1 MPHHCTSCK
10 SNFRSLDDLLWHLD
24 NGHSVSLPGPGA
36 VERQN
41 PEPFVHPS
49 WHRWYSVPRHV
60 RGRGNEYE
68 RRVDAIDKF
77 FARYPRYSYK
87 RDEPFWQQFREL
99 CICYQWPTTRKD
111 READKDPNS
120 SQKRAWK
127 AFRIA
132 VVQSFST
139 TFGTEVDDINAW
151 RKLCMTVRVPGMR
164 NLDGCRKVLL

>member
-1 MPHHCTSCK
+1 
-10 SNFRSLDDLLWHLD
+10 
-24 NGHSVSLPGPGA
+24 
-36 VERQN
+36 
-41 PEPFVHPS
+41 
-49 WHRWYSVPRHV
+49 
-60 RGRGNEYE
+60 
-68 RRVDAIDKF
+68 
-77 FARYPRYSYK
+77 RYPRYSYK

-120 SQKRAWK
+120 LQKRAWK

-151 RKLCMTVRVPGMR
+151 RKMCMTVRVPGMR
-164 NLDGCRKVLL
+164 NLDGCRKAVLNPHFNLLDLHECGRMGQQVQIFEDKQDLLEYTQDTGRYYPLVPAKADPLLTYLLREI